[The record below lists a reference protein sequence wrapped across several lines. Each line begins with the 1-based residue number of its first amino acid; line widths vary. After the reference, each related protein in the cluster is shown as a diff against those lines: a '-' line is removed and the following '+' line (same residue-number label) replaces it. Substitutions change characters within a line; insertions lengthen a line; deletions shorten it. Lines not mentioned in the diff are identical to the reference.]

1 MNLRSLLSLVV
12 AAPLLF
18 SPSLASAWPAPAA
31 QAAKAAAD
39 KPAPAPKA
47 AAKATK
53 AGAGRVIEI
62 TAADDMKFNVATI
75 TAKPGEQVTVRLKNI
90 GKMPK
95 IAMGHNF
102 VLVKPT
108 TKLTDFANAAMM
120 AQATAYI
127 PAEMKGEVLAST
139 AVTGPDET
147 VEITF
152 KVPAKAGSYPFLCT
166 FPGHFAAGMK
176 GTLEVK

>member
-18 SPSLASAWPAPAA
+18 SPALASARPAPAA
-31 QAAKAAAD
+31 QAAKPAAD
-39 KPAPAPKA
+39 KPAPKA

-62 TAADDMKFNVATI
+62 TAADDMKFNLATI
-75 TAKPGEQVTVRLKNI
+75 TAKPGEQVTVRLKNV

-95 IAMGHNF
+95 VAMGHNF
-102 VLVKPT
+102 VVVKPT
-108 TKLTDFANAAMM
+108 TKLTEFANAAMM

-127 PAEMKGEVLAST
+127 PAAMKDEVLAST

-147 VEITF
+147 VEVTF
-152 KVPAKAGSYPFLCT
+152 KVPAKAGSYPYLCT

-176 GTLEVK
+176 GMLEVK

>member
-18 SPSLASAWPAPAA
+18 SPSLASASPAPAA

-39 KPAPAPKA
+39 KPAPKA

-62 TAADDMKFNVATI
+62 TAADDMKYNVATI
-75 TAKPGEQVTVRLKNI
+75 TAKPGEQVTVRLKNV

-108 TKLTDFANAAMM
+108 TKLTEFANAAMT
-120 AQATAYI
+120 AQATGYI
-127 PAEMKGEVLAST
+127 PPDMKGEVLAST
-139 AVTGPDET
+139 AITGPDET
-147 VEITF
+147 VEVTF
-152 KVPAKAGSYPFLCT
+152 KVPAKAGSYPYLCT

-176 GTLEVK
+176 GMLEVK